1 MAKKK
6 PLPSGPKPNDH
17 WIIST
22 EIQINGRNV
31 TPGVELKISN
41 ERGRFRFMRQV
52 VNRDV
57 TWIDVWGGPSGYE
70 CVRSFYPDQIVR
82 VHYKNKT
89 VDNLAKEYKQKQKEK
104 KATDSED
111 QE

>member
-6 PLPSGPKPNDH
+6 KDQVPAEPKPNDH
-17 WIIST
+17 WVIST

-31 TPGVELKISN
+31 VPGVELKISN

-52 VNRDV
+52 VNRDI
-57 TWIDVWGGPSGYE
+57 TWIEVWGGPSGYE
-70 CVRSFYPDQIVR
+70 CVRSFYPDRIVR

-89 VDNLAKEYKQKQKEK
+89 VDNLAKEYKQKQKQK
-104 KATDSED
+104 KES